1 MSLRTRA
8 APLLLAAGAALL
20 ASPAPADPSVRIR
33 ALHHEAIVVDGHN
46 DVSTLILD
54 FGFDLG
60 MDGGRPDG
68 RGYWPWFVL
77 PWLPLR
83 PAPETLRTDTDLAR
97 MRAGGLD
104 AEFFSIWV
112 APRYYDPERPG
123 LATRRALAMIE
134 AVLEQVRR
142 HPDELVL
149 ATSVEEVL
157 SAAGEDKLAVLLGVE
172 GGHAIEDDL
181 ATLDRYHARGARYM
195 TLTWSFSHSWAGSE
209 GDDGQDRGLSDF
221 GRQVVRRM
229 NQLGM
234 LVDVSHASDPT
245 FWDTLAVTRA
255 PVIASHSSARALA
268 PNTRNLSDDMLRAVS
283 ANSTLR

>member
-1 MSLRTRA
+1 VRTRA
-8 APLLLAAGAALL
+8 APLLLAAGVALL
-20 ASPAPADPSVRIR
+20 ASAAPADPAARAR

-77 PWLPLR
+77 PWLPFR
-83 PAPETLRTDTDLAR
+83 PAPEELRTDTDLAR

-134 AVLEQVRR
+134 AVMEQVRL
-142 HPDELVL
+142 HPDDLAL
-149 ATSVEEVL
+149 ATSVAEVRR
-157 SAAGEDKLAVLLGVE
+157 AAVEDKLAVLLGVE

-181 ATLDRYHARGARYM
+181 ATLDRYYGLGARYM
-195 TLTWSFSHSWAGSE
+195 TLTWSFSHGWAGSE
-209 GDDGQDRGLSDF
+209 GDAGRDRGLSDF
-221 GRQVVRRM
+221 GR
-229 NQLGM
+229 
-234 LVDVSHASDPT
+234 
-245 FWDTLAVTRA
+245 
-255 PVIASHSSARALA
+255 
-268 PNTRNLSDDMLRAVS
+268 
-283 ANSTLR
+283 